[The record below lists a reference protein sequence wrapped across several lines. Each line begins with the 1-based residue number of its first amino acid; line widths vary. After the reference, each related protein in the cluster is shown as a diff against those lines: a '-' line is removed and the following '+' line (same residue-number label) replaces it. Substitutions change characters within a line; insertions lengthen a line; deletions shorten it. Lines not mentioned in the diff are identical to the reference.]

1 MAEKQRFVIK
11 DLRKKFNH
19 NVVLDG
25 IDLTINEGDVLGVIG
40 PSGTGKS
47 TLLRCINQLEIPDS
61 GVIELDEKEINLSNA
76 KKSNQ
81 KNITELRQKTGM
93 VFQRFNLFQKKTA
106 LENVMEGLITVQKKS
121 KEEAREIALRELD
134 RVGMTQWAN
143 HYPKHLS
150 GGQQQRVAIA
160 RVLAMKPRLILMDE
174 PTSALDPEL
183 VGEVLD
189 TIKQLAEE
197 GHTMIL
203 VSHEMAF
210 IRKVATRCIFLDH
223 GKIVEDGTPK
233 EVFTAPKQERT
244 REFLK
249 KMSLIEE
256 PDYVI

>member
-1 MAEKQRFVIK
+1 MAEKQKFILK
-11 DLRKKFNH
+11 NLHKKFH
-19 NVVLDG
+19 NNIVLDG

-47 TLLRCINQLEIPDS
+47 TLLRCINQLEIPES
-61 GVIELDEKEINLSNA
+61 GSIEIDEKVIDLSNA
-76 KKSNQ
+76 KKSNRR
-81 KNITELRQKTGM
+81 NVTELRQKTGM
-93 VFQRFNLFQKKTA
+93 VFQKFNLFQKKTA

-121 KEEAREIALRELD
+121 KEEAREIALRELE

-160 RVLAMKPRLILMDE
+160 RVLAMKPHLILMDE

-183 VGEVLD
+183 VGEVLE

-233 EVFTAPKQERT
+233 EVFSFPKQERT
-244 REFLK
+244 REFLR
-249 KMSLIEE
+249 KMSLLEE

>member
-106 LENVMEGLITVQKKS
+106 L
-121 KEEAREIALRELD
+121 
-134 RVGMTQWAN
+134 
-143 HYPKHLS
+143 
-150 GGQQQRVAIA
+150 
-160 RVLAMKPRLILMDE
+160 
-174 PTSALDPEL
+174 
-183 VGEVLD
+183 
-189 TIKQLAEE
+189 
-197 GHTMIL
+197 
-203 VSHEMAF
+203 
-210 IRKVATRCIFLDH
+210 
-223 GKIVEDGTPK
+223 
-233 EVFTAPKQERT
+233 
-244 REFLK
+244 
-249 KMSLIEE
+249 
-256 PDYVI
+256 